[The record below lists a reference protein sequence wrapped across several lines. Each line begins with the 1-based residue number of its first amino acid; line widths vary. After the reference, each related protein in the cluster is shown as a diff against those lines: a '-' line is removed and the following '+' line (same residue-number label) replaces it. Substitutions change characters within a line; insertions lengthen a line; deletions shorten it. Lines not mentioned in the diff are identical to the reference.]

1 MAYFGWRMYW
11 GCSRRNNASGCK
23 CCPTKKAT
31 DGLVVAMIGG
41 AVSGGLS
48 ATGASAIALSAAN
61 AAISMAQNAANQIM
75 QNNGLYDFDIA
86 DMLVDG
92 AIGSKSLTNLGVR
105 TVVRPIRAGTSK
117 GARAGISEAGKAAR
131 WYLKSTKNYYKDVLK
146 GVKSDF
152 VQAAIIAYA
161 SSNRMKNCY
170 LHIVA
175 TLY

>member
-1 MAYFGWRMYW
+1 
-11 GCSRRNNASGCK
+11 
-23 CCPTKKAT
+23 
-31 DGLVVAMIGG
+31 MIGG

-92 AIGSKSLTNLGVR
+92 AIGAISGKQGTGSKSLTNLGVR

-117 GARAGISEAGKAAR
+117 GVRAGISEAGKAAR